1 MLFTIK
7 NEIHNNKIY
16 KIFNILGIKF
26 KFKKRS
32 VYSDKLNNRDK
43 EIIINENFKQH
54 HGYYMDFKNPKTFSE
69 KIQWMKIYD
78 NDPLLT
84 LCSDKYKVRNY
95 VSSKIGNEYLI
106 PLLGVYDNPYEIDF
120 DALPDSFV
128 IKVNWG
134 SGQNIIVKDK
144 TLIDINEVKE
154 KLTKW
159 LQPFSNHYYYLFE
172 WCYKDIKPKIII
184 EKYLH
189 SMDNSA
195 LDYKFL
201 CFKGE
206 PRYCWVSNK
215 YKKPQERSFYD
226 MNWVMQDI
234 ELVEAGKI
242 KASIPLPK
250 PENFEQMVQIAK
262 ILSQDFEHVRV
273 DLYKLDDNDIKFGE
287 LTFNTSSGLSQWS
300 PKNVDLELGN
310 LISIEDIIKKH
321 KKNNN
326 KYLNSFLKNIKPYK
340 AASHKIWTLNKDE
353 KKKALKLD
361 WNEATIPPSPKVISR
376 LKELVELGDFYNLY
390 PATEN
395 KKIIDLL
402 SEYTGLKEDN
412 LQYFASSDSIHEYI
426 TKAFIGVGDNVIIQ
440 APSYDNFRLTAQ
452 ANGANIIFSEIDSD
466 FKFNPKKF
474 EKDIDKYKPVFIYI
488 SNPNNPIGY
497 VHETEYIEHLL
508 KKYKN
513 IMFLIDEAYFE
524 FSGITSSS
532 LVTKYQNILITRTLS
547 KAFAIA
553 NFRFGYLISSK
564 ENIADISK
572 IRNPKNITTL
582 TQEAAICALSD
593 IDYMKKYVGEVNS
606 AKEYFI
612 NELAKK
618 YSAFIKVYKSHS
630 NFVVLKFQ
638 NYEMKMD
645 FYDYLK
651 NNFIYVR
658 ILSQSPL
665 LNTSLRITVGTLSQ
679 MKHVLEVID
688 NFFRNKNK
696 KNNIDKNDKIA
707 LFDFCNT
714 IVDFSTADEFVNFVR
729 KKKRLPSMTI
739 KNNFR
744 KLFNL
749 MHLTEFIQK
758 HTNKHVHKLWY
769 LSQLKG
775 LSRSEIEL
783 FAKDYYEKC
792 IKPGFVK
799 ETIEEIYKLKKLGY
813 KLYVVSGGYD
823 VYLKYFI
830 KEFNFDGLICTK
842 IDFKNDK
849 VTGKFDGYDC
859 LNDNKIILLKRY
871 FNRENL
877 INYKSVAYSDSITDL
892 PLLNYCQKGVVL
904 SENKSEKWVKEN
916 DFEEIIWQKK

>member
-1 MLFTIK
+1 MKNITIVVRSVNERTSEKCVEYLNSIFGKENVFLVK
-7 NEIHNNKIY
+7 NEIPFSTAVK
-16 KIFNILGIKF
+16 
-26 KFKKRS
+26 
-32 VYSDKLNNRDK
+32 
-43 EIIINENFKQH
+43 
-54 HGYYMDFKNPKTFSE
+54 KTFEIGIRRNKKWTLAIDADVFLFKDKIKDFIFEAE
-69 KIQWMKIYD
+69 KFVSKQKKVYC
-78 NDPLLT
+78 LEGKLF
-84 LCSDKYKVRNY
+84 DKFSQTYREVGCHLYYTKYLKKALKYVAGGKDTVRPETY
-95 VSSKIGNEYLI
+95 VKEKMAQKGFGFYVNRMPIGI
-106 PLLGVYDNPYEIDF
+106 HDFFQNP
-120 DALPDSFV
+120 
-128 IKVNWG
+128 
-134 SGQNIIVKDK
+134 QNIIKKSILHSKKHENISSWIEIWKKEAQNDNDFVYALKGNEIYNSLDDKTIFVNSDFMDKLLSQFNIELEQKNILTNCEIDSVLTKYNQNICEDEDKKFEIIFPVKANKTIKDMIFSKEKIKDK
-144 TLIDINEVKE
+144 RIIYCLGVK
-154 KLTKW
+154 
-159 LQPFSNHYYYLFE
+159 FS
-172 WCYKDIKPKIII
+172 
-184 EKYLH
+184 
-189 SMDNSA
+189 
-195 LDYKFL
+195 
-201 CFKGE
+201 
-206 PRYCWVSNK
+206 
-215 YKKPQERSFYD
+215 YKKKSKNSF
-226 MNWVMQDI
+226 
-234 ELVEAGKI
+234 
-242 KASIPLPK
+242 
-250 PENFEQMVQIAK
+250 
-262 ILSQDFEHVRV
+262 
-273 DLYKLDDNDIKFGE
+273 
-287 LTFNTSSGLSQWS
+287 
-300 PKNVDLELGN
+300 
-310 LISIEDIIKKH
+310 
-321 KKNNN
+321 
-326 KYLNSFLKNIKPYK
+326 LNSFLKNIKPYK
-340 AASHKIWTLNKDE
+340 TASHKIWTLNKDDRS
-353 KKKALKLD
+353 KTLKLD

-488 SNPNNPIGY
+488 SNPNNPVGY

-564 ENIADISK
+564 ENIDNISK

-679 MKHVLEVID
+679 MKRVLEVID

-707 LFDFCNT
+707 LFDFCLT
-714 IVDFSTADEFVNFVR
+714 VVDFSTADEFVNFVR
-729 KKKRLPSMTI
+729 KKKRLPIMKI

-744 KLFNL
+744 KLFNIL
-749 MHLTEFIQK
+749 HLTKIIQQY
-758 HTNKHVHKLWY
+758 TDKHVHKLLY

-783 FAKDYYEKC
+783 FAKDYYENC
-792 IKPGFVK
+792 IKPRFVK

-849 VTGKFDGYDC
+849 VTGNFDGYDC
-859 LNDNKIILLKRY
+859 LNFNKIILLKRY
-871 FNRENL
+871 FNKENL
-877 INYKSVAYSDSITDL
+877 KNYNSVAYSDSITDL
-892 PLLNYCQKGVVL
+892 PLLNYCKKGVVV
-904 SENKSEKWVKEN
+904 SKTGSEKWVKEN
-916 DFEEIIWQKK
+916 NFEEIIW